1 MEGLQVVC
9 GLAGR
14 LLSCITALIESK
26 PVLCFNRE
34 SLLFVYSTISNW
46 LISIKEG
53 IAFVHV

>member
-34 SLLFVYSTISNW
+34 SLLFVYSSNW